1 MTIGVELASK
11 PELLLFLDEPTSG
24 LDSQSAWNLVR
35 FLRKLADA
43 GQAILCTIHQ
53 PSALLFESFGAR
65 DSGLF
70 MRVLTVHPDRLLL
83 LERGGRTVYFGEI
96 GSDSSV
102 VRSYLAQRGA
112 ICPPNLNVA
121 EYMLEAIGAGVTARI
136 GSKDW
141 GDLWVE
147 SREFSE
153 TKKEIVRLR
162 EEGLKNN
169 PTEQAEQAS
178 TCEFILTL
186 RHIPPFIDKY
196 DRVIISLPPNK
207 PLL

>member
-43 GQAILCTIHQ
+43 GQAVLCTIHQ

-65 DSGLF
+65 SSGPF
-70 MRVLTVHPDRLLL
+70 TRFLTMHPDRLLL

-96 GSDSSV
+96 GPDSSV
-102 VRSYLAQRGA
+102 IRSYLTQRGA

-136 GSKDW
+136 GSRDW

-147 SREFSE
+147 SKEFFE

-169 PTEQAEQAS
+169 PTEQAENAS
-178 TCEFILTL
+178 RCECFLPL
-186 RHIPPFIDKY
+186 RHMYSFVDEHNP
-196 DRVIISLPPNK
+196 IISPPPNE
-207 PLL
+207 PSL

>member
-11 PELLLFLDEPTSG
+11 PALLLFLDEPTSG

-65 DSGLF
+65 DNGLF
-70 MRVLTVHPDRLLL
+70 MRFLTVHPDRLLL
-83 LERGGRTVYFGEI
+83 LERAGRTVYFGEI
-96 GSDSSV
+96 GPDSSV

-136 GSKDW
+136 GSRDW
-141 GDLWVE
+141 GDLWLE
-147 SREFSE
+147 SKEFSE

-169 PTEQAEQAS
+169 PTEQAEKAS
-178 TCEFILTL
+178 PCEFFLPLGRI
-186 RHIPPFIDKY
+186 HSFIDQH
-196 DRVIISLPPNK
+196 DTIVSPLPNK
-207 PLL
+207 PSP